1 MQPNTPHAPSEAP
14 SKPVDVR
21 GVFSTQ
27 EIRRVGTGTTTRKTV
42 QKTFWFVEQKG
53 DEIEC
58 QPLNPN
64 YIPSGPK
71 RKISMDELIA
81 KFSPEPEFYMNS
93 VFPKMQELK
102 KTVAS
107 ADKQRESGNNFTAE
121 YEYSRALKVDEENV
135 RANFGIGLTYLERG
149 DKAKAQDIFERLVKL
164 EAAFQPEHKHLF
176 NDFGINLRKSKM
188 LPQALEYY
196 KRAQELSPNDEN
208 LYMNIARV
216 QLETHEIDDCI
227 TNLLKALSLDPHH
240 APSLKFVAW
249 LIKKNMVPEK
259 RKAEVAAAIA
269 ASKNAPAKPAD
280 PQPQQAAAQSVQAD
294 QLPPAAP
301 AAAPAATPPAA
312 QATAPAPAAAATPAP
327 QGTPPRPAAP
337 SAPAAAPAAP
347 SKAAPAPHPAAAHP
361 TAQRPAAQHKAGP
374 PVLPV
379 KNLGSVA
386 AKPAAPAGA
395 AKPLPQG
402 AHPRPAAPAAPA
414 AAPAATSKA
423 PAPHPAAAQATAP
436 AAAAKP
442 APAPVPPAPAAP
454 APAENAPKEDAF
466 KALDGLF

>member
-1 MQPNTPHAPSEAP
+1 MQLNTPHAPSAAP
-14 SKPVDVR
+14 SKPVEVR

-53 DEIEC
+53 QDIEC

-93 VFPKMQELK
+93 VYPKMQELK
-102 KTVAS
+102 KTISS
-107 ADKQRESGNNFTAE
+107 ADRQRENGNNFTAE

-164 EAAFQPEHKHLF
+164 DGAFQAEHKHLF
-176 NDFGINLRKSKM
+176 NDFGINLRKNKM
-188 LPQALEYY
+188 LTQALEYY

-216 QLETHEIDDCI
+216 QLENHNIDDCI
-227 TNLLKALSLDPHH
+227 ANLLKALSLDPHH

-259 RKAEVAAAIA
+259 RKADLAAAIA
-269 ASKNAPAKPAD
+269 ASKKAPEKKPEAPAAQQTPPAAAPAPAAQPSAAAPAAQRPGTPPPAAQRPATPPPAAAPAAQQRPAPA
-280 PQPQQAAAQSVQAD
+280 PQAAAAPAAMPTPPQAQKAGTPIVPVKNLGAAPAAARAAVPPLPPPPTQQAARLTPAPTPAPVPRPAPAPAAPVPP
-294 QLPPAAP
+294 PPAPAPAP
-301 AAAPAATPPAA
+301 AAAPAAE
-312 QATAPAPAAAATPAP
+312 
-327 QGTPPRPAAP
+327 G
-337 SAPAAAPAAP
+337 
-347 SKAAPAPHPAAAHP
+347 
-361 TAQRPAAQHKAGP
+361 
-374 PVLPV
+374 
-379 KNLGSVA
+379 
-386 AKPAAPAGA
+386 
-395 AKPLPQG
+395 
-402 AHPRPAAPAAPA
+402 
-414 AAPAATSKA
+414 
-423 PAPHPAAAQATAP
+423 
-436 AAAAKP
+436 
-442 APAPVPPAPAAP
+442 
-454 APAENAPKEDAF
+454 EEPKEDVF
-466 KALDGLF
+466 KGFDGLF

>member
-1 MQPNTPHAPSEAP
+1 MQLNTPHAPSAAP
-14 SKPVDVR
+14 SKPVEVR

-53 DEIEC
+53 QDIEC

-93 VFPKMQELK
+93 VYPKMQELK
-102 KTVAS
+102 KTISS
-107 ADKQRESGNNFTAE
+107 ADRQRENGNNFTAE

-164 EAAFQPEHKHLF
+164 DGAFQAEHKHLF
-176 NDFGINLRKSKM
+176 NDFGINLRKNKM
-188 LPQALEYY
+188 LTQALEYY

-216 QLETHEIDDCI
+216 QLENHNIDDCI
-227 TNLLKALSLDPHH
+227 ANLLKALSLDPHH

-259 RKAEVAAAIA
+259 RKADLAAAIA
-269 ASKNAPAKPAD
+269 ASKKAPEKKPEAPAAQQTPPAAAPAPAAQPSAAAPAAQRPATPPPAAQRPATPPPAAAPAAQQRPAPA
-280 PQPQQAAAQSVQAD
+280 PQAAAAPAAMPTPPQAQKAGTPIVPVKNLGAAPAAARAAVPPLPPPPTQQAARLAPAPTPAPVPRPAPAPAAPVPP
-294 QLPPAAP
+294 PPAPAPAP
-301 AAAPAATPPAA
+301 AAAPAAE
-312 QATAPAPAAAATPAP
+312 
-327 QGTPPRPAAP
+327 G
-337 SAPAAAPAAP
+337 
-347 SKAAPAPHPAAAHP
+347 
-361 TAQRPAAQHKAGP
+361 
-374 PVLPV
+374 
-379 KNLGSVA
+379 
-386 AKPAAPAGA
+386 
-395 AKPLPQG
+395 
-402 AHPRPAAPAAPA
+402 
-414 AAPAATSKA
+414 
-423 PAPHPAAAQATAP
+423 
-436 AAAAKP
+436 
-442 APAPVPPAPAAP
+442 
-454 APAENAPKEDAF
+454 EEPKEDVF
-466 KALDGLF
+466 KGFDGLF

>member
-1 MQPNTPHAPSEAP
+1 MQLNTPHAPSAAP
-14 SKPVDVR
+14 SKPVEVR

-53 DEIEC
+53 QDIEC

-93 VFPKMQELK
+93 VYPKMQELK
-102 KTVAS
+102 KTISS
-107 ADKQRESGNNFTAE
+107 ADRQRENGNNFTAE

-164 EAAFQPEHKHLF
+164 DGAFQAEHKHLF
-176 NDFGINLRKSKM
+176 NDFGINLRKNKM
-188 LPQALEYY
+188 LTQALEYY

-216 QLETHEIDDCI
+216 QLENHNIDDCI
-227 TNLLKALSLDPHH
+227 ANLLKALSLDPHH

-259 RKAEVAAAIA
+259 RKADLAAAIA
-269 ASKNAPAKPAD
+269 ASKKAPEKKPEAPAAQQTPPAAAPAPAAQPSAAAPAAQRPATPPPAAQRPATPPPAAAPAAQQRPAPA
-280 PQPQQAAAQSVQAD
+280 PQAAAAPAAMPTPPQAQKAGTPIVPVKNLGAAPAAARAAVPPLPPPPTQQAARLA
-294 QLPPAAP
+294 PAPTPAPVPRPAPAPAPAP
-301 AAAPAATPPAA
+301 AAAPAAE
-312 QATAPAPAAAATPAP
+312 
-327 QGTPPRPAAP
+327 G
-337 SAPAAAPAAP
+337 
-347 SKAAPAPHPAAAHP
+347 
-361 TAQRPAAQHKAGP
+361 
-374 PVLPV
+374 
-379 KNLGSVA
+379 
-386 AKPAAPAGA
+386 
-395 AKPLPQG
+395 
-402 AHPRPAAPAAPA
+402 
-414 AAPAATSKA
+414 
-423 PAPHPAAAQATAP
+423 
-436 AAAAKP
+436 
-442 APAPVPPAPAAP
+442 
-454 APAENAPKEDAF
+454 EEPKEDVF
-466 KALDGLF
+466 KGFDGLF